1 MADREQIITDI
12 LVNSSKGVKGI
23 NDLTHAATKLDSQL
37 QTVLQH
43 LDAIEKKSSSAP
55 QNITKAYKTI
65 NTHDTNFKI
74 GKQGE
79 PFALSKNGM
88 IVKGSSKRQLKALE
102 DELINYEKQ
111 NVELAKKNVKLR
123 EEEAKARQIKNAY
136 ISKDYET
143 KSTNAQANL
152 TGAKA
157 RLLNAQTVAKE
168 SSDLTNYRKFKN
180 SHPELY
186 ATAGGLNYNWK
197 YQVGRG
203 VQGAGQGIGTAG
215 LSGKLFGG
223 LLDTMGAFLKSPA
236 VGVAATITN
245 LGKAITDLGTS
256 AVKAFAE
263 IESIKTQLGIVF
275 SSQTQADTAFGQ
287 ISQYAVKS
295 PFGVQQTSELAVLL
309 KQSGV
314 YATDLMDT
322 LRMIG
327 DTAGGNME
335 KMKRIANNYAQIV
348 SIGKASMLDMRQFA
362 YAGIPIFE
370 AVSKELGVSQQE
382 LRKLISDGKVTSDII
397 EKVFKDLTGINGI
410 FENATEIGA
419 KTLKARLQNLAD
431 AKQLASAS
439 IGEWIV
445 NKGETYGNDSFVNN
459 IVSGIE
465 NIYQYLRDSVNTV
478 NIEKSVDVIENR
490 NGRIEELKQLIEYAK
505 QSGNKTEAKQL
516 QKELEAVL
524 KLRDIEKERSIYNTS
539 YENKKGNY
547 DEAKKAFEE
556 SGITSE
562 INKLW
567 TQLGYTLK
575 ENYSYSDYLAVADM
589 YGFDELSKA
598 IRDLIKAEEG
608 LKSITTEET
617 QAHRESNVINAQ
629 QLAFD
634 QAAKAANKDLSY
646 ASGFEKLY
654 SVYTSSDEYK
664 KKKEQ
669 EETKWLEESKKVLK
683 ELLSYK
689 NNEGNIDLTKMTY
702 KKLIEYLDE
711 EKRVLNEGS
720 KLTVVEGKSNEV
732 MTRDRQ
738 ILSAQYRDIFN
749 KIDTELAKRGDYSA
763 RNAMGISARQINYN
777 ADNQTFFKEFARVLD
792 EQLSIFDGLIENAEN
807 DKDRQDYKEM
817 RKALLASTFKYE
829 APSAEGLN
837 ASTDQSSAKQEFI
850 PLWKRIIAQYTGLTT
865 QGMTGSM
872 QAMNNYA
879 NDMAIRNLAS
889 GVLSATFKTM
899 GLNAAMG
906 LVRSSGQ
913 VKTLRGDTG
922 GTAQVDWKETKVA
935 MHNFAMQLSASTE
948 VINAYKAGLEAEL
961 ETYQNLVA
969 AGFTQA
975 ESQDLNEQKF
985 VSTKQ
990 MEKLAKDAGEQL
1002 VNAFSASQFKTK
1014 SGAAAYLHEDGQ
1026 FYDAIEGG
1034 NRIAEDQ
1041 LIVEENLWKFIQA
1054 RLPELQNE
1062 IHEANVTSANNAV
1075 LKKMYSDVAS
1085 TQYLSSM
1092 LAQQGVNNVTRFLSS
1107 NPEYIDSVA
1116 NSLLTRAKN
1125 LRVLDKNGNITETP
1139 QYKHLQNLSNEDI
1152 FLKSIKAE
1160 EKLEKIAYRMAD
1172 INTTLGEEG
1181 LSSTRKKQLEAEYN
1195 SLEEESNTLQEVL
1208 YVVSAAFGEV
1218 TQSAQQLANNE
1229 GFQLLQSASLGD
1241 KREKALNDALINI
1254 GAAEQKEIVPE
1265 EYSGQRGFRNWY
1277 FKNVLGDTRA
1287 YDNED
1292 LYAKVISSAK
1302 NDYQL
1307 ASKLGI
1313 NMFNEEGGQRFTE
1326 GMSAEDI
1333 SAELTSAE
1341 KSAIGFANSI
1351 KEAKNAMK
1359 DLGAETLNIAN
1370 TMGKN
1375 TLNKSFEAVG
1385 AAIIKGSDAAEDYR
1399 NNMKALTAEMLQN
1412 VGVAMQEAGWN
1423 LISMGARNN
1432 SKAYIAAGAGL
1443 VVAGGVAAGLG
1454 GALAEA
1460 QKDKSKTNKETEKLE
1475 SLKDDLTKLLEQAR
1489 SDALYYENNL
1499 RHKTALG
1506 VNEQFSHKSVHD
1518 AVITP
1523 KGDVVTT
1530 DPKDYLIATK
1540 TPKQLVGGGGVT
1552 VQPVINCNVINNSSA
1567 KIRQEQTQNSD
1578 GSIDIVTIVEEI
1590 ASGFIASPRSDD
1602 AFTSRQARLRGRQA
1616 IM

>member
-23 NDLTHAATKLDSQL
+23 NDLTHAAAKLDSQL

-65 NTHDTNFKI
+65 HTHDTNFKI

-88 IVKGSSKRQLKALE
+88 IVKGSSKSQLKALE
-102 DELINYEKQ
+102 DELVNYEKQ

-123 EEEAKARQIKNAY
+123 EEEAKARQTKNAY

-168 SSDLTNYRKFKN
+168 SYDLTNYRKFKN

-197 YQVGRG
+197 YQIGRG

-314 YATDLMDT
+314 YATDLMNT

-445 NKGETYGNDSFVNN
+445 NKGETYGNDSFINN

-490 NGRIEELKQLIEYAK
+490 NSRIEELKQLIEYAK

-516 QKELEAVL
+516 EKELEAIT
-524 KLRDIEKERSIYNTS
+524 KLRDIEKERSIYNSS
-539 YENKKGNY
+539 YENKRSNY
-547 DEAKKAFEE
+547 DEAKKNFEE

-608 LKSITTEET
+608 LKSITVEET

-763 RNAMGISARQINYN
+763 RNAMGISARQINYS

-837 ASTDQSSAKQEFI
+837 ASTEQGTAKQEFI

-975 ESQDLNEQKF
+975 ESQDLNEQKY

-1054 RLPELQNE
+1054 RLPELQKE
-1062 IHEANVTSANNAV
+1062 IHEANVASANNAI
-1075 LKKMYSDVAS
+1075 LKKMWEGVAG
-1085 TQYLSSM
+1085 TAYLSSA
-1092 LAQQGVNNVTRFLSS
+1092 LSSRGVNDSTRFFNE
-1107 NPEYIDSVA
+1107 NPDYVSTIV
-1116 NSLLTRAKN
+1116 NSKLTELKADEKYKS
-1125 LRVLDKNGNITETP
+1125 LRE
-1139 QYKHLQNLSNEDI
+1139 LSNEDI
-1152 FLKSIKAE
+1152 FIKSLSADSRYDAI
-1160 EKLEKIAYRMAD
+1160 EKRKTQIWDKLY
-1172 INTTLGEEG
+1172 EEG
-1181 LSSTRKKQLEAEYN
+1181 I
-1195 SLEEESNTLQEVL
+1195 
-1208 YVVSAAFGEV
+1208 
-1218 TQSAQQLANNE
+1218 
-1229 GFQLLQSASLGD
+1229 D
-1241 KREKALNDALINI
+1241 DNDD
-1254 GAAEQKEIVPE
+1254 EP
-1265 EYSGQRGFRNWY
+1265 
-1277 FKNVLGDTRA
+1277 
-1287 YDNED
+1287 
-1292 LYAKVISSAK
+1292 
-1302 NDYQL
+1302 
-1307 ASKLGI
+1307 
-1313 NMFNEEGGQRFTE
+1313 
-1326 GMSAEDI
+1326 
-1333 SAELTSAE
+1333 
-1341 KSAIGFANSI
+1341 
-1351 KEAKNAMK
+1351 
-1359 DLGAETLNIAN
+1359 
-1370 TMGKN
+1370 
-1375 TLNKSFEAVG
+1375 
-1385 AAIIKGSDAAEDYR
+1385 
-1399 NNMKALTAEMLQN
+1399 
-1412 VGVAMQEAGWN
+1412 
-1423 LISMGARNN
+1423 
-1432 SKAYIAAGAGL
+1432 AAGCL
-1443 VVAGGVAAGLG
+1443 
-1454 GALAEA
+1454 
-1460 QKDKSKTNKETEKLE
+1460 
-1475 SLKDDLTKLLEQAR
+1475 
-1489 SDALYYENNL
+1489 
-1499 RHKTALG
+1499 
-1506 VNEQFSHKSVHD
+1506 F
-1518 AVITP
+1518 
-1523 KGDVVTT
+1523 
-1530 DPKDYLIATK
+1530 
-1540 TPKQLVGGGGVT
+1540 
-1552 VQPVINCNVINNSSA
+1552 
-1567 KIRQEQTQNSD
+1567 
-1578 GSIDIVTIVEEI
+1578 
-1590 ASGFIASPRSDD
+1590 
-1602 AFTSRQARLRGRQA
+1602 
-1616 IM
+1616 